1 VRAVKL
7 KGRVE
12 PDHTLRVRLPE
23 DVGEGPAEVIV
34 LLPERTGTKPS
45 LPAVLTSLQDASR
58 HRRRKAEIDQALEEE
73 RAAWD
78 S

>member
-1 VRAVKL
+1 M
-7 KGRVE
+7 G
-12 PDHTLRVRLPE
+12 PDHTIRVILPP

-34 LLPERTGTKPS
+34 LLPEGVEKKRS
-45 LPAVLTSLQDASR
+45 LVGVLDSLQGVAGR
-58 HRRRKAEIDQALEEE
+58 GRRKAEIDQALEEE